1 MHHLILPA
9 GYANSLGVKKKMA
22 KVKNLPASARDTGD
36 TGLIPGSEGSLGGGN
51 GNPLQYSCLGNPMD
65 SGAWWAIVHE
75 VARVIHN
82 WAHMHKWYTESGDE
96 QFREKMNS
104 LVSESRKQI
113 DNLRHG
119 LMQGPQ
125 GYYRKMILL
134 AETKVVVKS
143 HI

>member
-1 MHHLILPA
+1 
-9 GYANSLGVKKKMA
+9 
-22 KVKNLPASARDTGD
+22 
-36 TGLIPGSEGSLGGGN
+36 
-51 GNPLQYSCLGNPMD
+51 
-65 SGAWWAIVHE
+65 
-75 VARVIHN
+75 
-82 WAHMHKWYTESGDE
+82 
-96 QFREKMNS
+96 MNS

-113 DNLRHG
+113 DNLRQG